1 MRESKTVQ
9 RILIFLAGVFL
20 FFMLILPLMLVLV
33 EAFSKG
39 WAAYVKALTEPFA
52 VKALWLTIEA
62 TILAVGLNI
71 IFGIASAWLLTK
83 FDFKGKTFL
92 GSLIDL
98 PFAIS
103 PVVAG
108 LFFIMLFGRMSPIY
122 EYLQAWHVAIVFA
135 VPGVILATMFV
146 TFPFITRELIPVME
160 NQGREVEEAAA
171 TMGASGW
178 TVFRKITLP
187 NIKWALS
194 YGIILCSA
202 RALGEFG
209 AVSVVSGH
217 IRGKTNTLPLHIEI
231 LYNEYNFTA
240 AFAVA
245 SILVVLA
252 ILILV
257 LRNIVES
264 GGLHALKRAEDDG
277 SGGQGSGTKNDNP
290 SIDKSEESHNNALK
304 VNAA

>member
-1 MRESKTVQ
+1 MREPIWLK
-9 RILIFLAGVFL
+9 RFLIFLAAAFL
-20 FFMLILPLMLVLV
+20 FVMLIMPMFLVAK
-33 EAFSKG
+33 EALAKG
-39 WAAYVKALTEPFA
+39 VDFYFKALTDEFA
-52 VKALWLTIEA
+52 MKALYLTLEA
-62 TILAVGLNI
+62 TILAVALNT
-71 IFGIASAWLLTK
+71 IFGISSAWLLTK
-83 FDFKGKTFL
+83 FDFRGKTFL

-108 LFFIMLFGRMSPIY
+108 LFFIMLFGRMSPLYPI
-122 EYLQAWHVAIVFA
+122 LQENNLAVVFA
-135 VPGVILATMFV
+135 VSGIILATVFV
-146 TFPFITRELIPVME
+146 TFPFITRELVPVME
-160 NQGREVEEAAA
+160 SQGRNEEEAAT

-178 TVFRKITLP
+178 TIFRRVTLP
-187 NIKWALS
+187 NIKWALG

-245 SILVVLA
+245 SVLVFLA
-252 ILILV
+252 IVILIL
-257 LRNIVES
+257 RNLIEHYGKEIEVEEMAADEIS
-264 GGLHALKRAEDDG
+264 ETANLKEGAANVG
-277 SGGQGSGTKNDNP
+277 SS
-290 SIDKSEESHNNALK
+290 S
-304 VNAA
+304 

>member
-1 MRESKTVQ
+1 MNSIAIDQSQILDESPSISNRNRNRK
-9 RILIFLAGVFL
+9 IIEYLLIFIAGAFL
-20 FFMLILPLMLVLV
+20 FLMLILPLILVGV
-33 EAFSKG
+33 EALSKG
-39 WAAYVKALTEPFA
+39 WNAYLKALTEPFA
-52 VKALWLTIEA
+52 IKAFYLTIEA
-62 TILAVGLNI
+62 TVLAVILNT
-71 IFGIASAWLLTK
+71 IFGISSAWLLTK
-83 FDFKGKTFL
+83 FDFRGKTFL

-108 LFFIMLFGRMSPIY
+108 LFFIMLFGRMSPLY
-122 EYLQAWHVAIVFA
+122 SLLQSNHVAIVFA
-135 VPGVILATMFV
+135 VPGIILATVFV

-160 NQGREVEEAAA
+160 NQGREEEEAAA
-171 TMGASGW
+171 TMGASGF
-178 TVFRKITLP
+178 TIFRKVTLP

-202 RALGEFG
+202 RAMGEFG

-245 SILVVLA
+245 SVLVIMAVV
-252 ILILV
+252 ILIL
-257 LRNIVES
+257 RNILE
-264 GGLHALKRAEDDG
+264 RE
-277 SGGQGSGTKNDNP
+277 
-290 SIDKSEESHNNALK
+290 IER
-304 VNAA
+304 

>member
-1 MRESKTVQ
+1 MREPIWLK
-9 RILIFLAGVFL
+9 RFLIFLAAAFL
-20 FFMLILPLMLVLV
+20 FVMLIMPMFLVAK
-33 EAFSKG
+33 EALAKG
-39 WAAYVKALTEPFA
+39 VDFYFKALTDEFA
-52 VKALWLTIEA
+52 MKALYLTIEA
-62 TILAVGLNI
+62 TILAVVLNT
-71 IFGIASAWLLTK
+71 IFGLASAWLLTK
-83 FDFKGKTFL
+83 FDFRGKTFL

-108 LFFIMLFGRMSPIY
+108 LFFIMLFGRMSPLYPI
-122 EYLQAWHVAIVFA
+122 LQENNLAVVFA
-135 VPGVILATMFV
+135 VPGIILATVFV
-146 TFPFITRELIPVME
+146 TFPFITRELVPVME
-160 NQGREVEEAAA
+160 SQGRSEEEAAT

-178 TVFRKITLP
+178 TIFRRVTLP
-187 NIKWALS
+187 NIKWALG

-245 SILVVLA
+245 SVLVFLA
-252 ILILV
+252 IIILIL
-257 LRNIVES
+257 RNLVEHYS
-264 GGLHALKRAEDDG
+264 KENLTDEISNED
-277 SGGQGSGTKNDNP
+277 KNSDTPN
-290 SIDKSEESHNNALK
+290 LK
-304 VNAA
+304 VGDLNVGSSS

>member
-1 MRESKTVQ
+1 MNSIAIDQSQIPDESPSISNRNRNRK
-9 RILIFLAGVFL
+9 IIEYLLIFIAGAFL
-20 FFMLILPLMLVLV
+20 FLMLILPLILVGV
-33 EAFSKG
+33 EALSKG
-39 WAAYVKALTEPFA
+39 WNAYLKALTEPFA
-52 VKALWLTIEA
+52 IKAFYLTIEA
-62 TILAVGLNI
+62 TILAVILNT
-71 IFGIASAWLLTK
+71 IFGISSAWLLTK
-83 FDFKGKTFL
+83 FDFRGKTFL

-108 LFFIMLFGRMSPIY
+108 LFFIMLFGRMSPLY
-122 EYLQAWHVAIVFA
+122 SLLQSNHVAIVFA
-135 VPGVILATMFV
+135 VPGIILATVFV

-160 NQGREVEEAAA
+160 NQGREEEEAAA
-171 TMGASGW
+171 TMGASGF
-178 TVFRKITLP
+178 TIFRKVTLP

-202 RALGEFG
+202 RAMGEFG

-245 SILVVLA
+245 SVLVIMAVV
-252 ILILV
+252 ILIL
-257 LRNIVES
+257 RNILE
-264 GGLHALKRAEDDG
+264 RE
-277 SGGQGSGTKNDNP
+277 
-290 SIDKSEESHNNALK
+290 IER
-304 VNAA
+304 

>member
-1 MRESKTVQ
+1 MREPIWLKRT
-9 RILIFLAGVFL
+9 LIFLAAAFL
-20 FFMLILPLMLVLV
+20 FVMLIMPMALVAK
-33 EAFSKG
+33 EALAKG
-39 WAAYVKALTEPFA
+39 FGVYIKSLTEPFA
-52 VKALWLTIEA
+52 LKALYLTIEA
-62 TILAVGLNI
+62 TILAVVFNT
-71 IFGIASAWLLTK
+71 IFGLASAWLLTK
-83 FDFKGKTFL
+83 FDFRGKTFL

-108 LFFIMLFGRMSPIY
+108 LFFIMLFGRMSPLYPILQ
-122 EYLQAWHVAIVFA
+122 EYDVAIIFA
-135 VPGVILATMFV
+135 VPAVVLATMFV
-146 TFPFITRELIPVME
+146 TLPFITRELIPVME
-160 NQGREVEEAAA
+160 NQGRSEEEAAA

-178 TVFRKITLP
+178 TIFRRVTLP
-187 NIKWALS
+187 NIKWALG

-245 SILVVLA
+245 SVLVFLA
-252 ILILV
+252 VIILI
-257 LRNIVES
+257 LRNIVE
-264 GGLHALKRAEDDG
+264 RAGKNPVAERVSTDDKN
-277 SGGQGSGTKNDNP
+277 SDTTKLNP
-290 SIDKSEESHNNALK
+290 PS
-304 VNAA
+304 VAAQN

>member
-1 MRESKTVQ
+1 MRESIWQK
-9 RILIFLAGVFL
+9 RILITLSAMFL
-20 FFMLILPLMLVLV
+20 FVMLVMPLILVAK
-33 EAFSKG
+33 EALAKG
-39 WAAYVKALTEPFA
+39 SGVYVQALTEPFA
-52 VKALWLTIEA
+52 LKALYLTIEA
-62 TILAVGLNI
+62 TCLAVVLNT
-71 IFGIASAWLLTK
+71 IFGLASAWLLTR
-83 FDFKGKTFL
+83 FDFRGKTIL

-122 EYLQAWHVAIVFA
+122 SILQEYEVAIVFA
-135 VPGVILATMFV
+135 VPGIILATVFV
-146 TFPFITRELIPVME
+146 TFPFITRELVPVME
-160 NQGREVEEAAA
+160 NMGRSEEEAAA

-178 TVFRKITLP
+178 TIFRRVTLP
-187 NIKWALS
+187 NIKWALG

-240 AFAVA
+240 AFAV
-245 SILVVLA
+245 SSVLVIMAIV
-252 ILILV
+252 ILIL
-257 LRNIVES
+257 RNLVES
-264 GGLHALKRAEDDG
+264 KAGEA
-277 SGGQGSGTKNDNP
+277 N
-290 SIDKSEESHNNALK
+290 
-304 VNAA
+304 V